1 MKKDNHYTEMGL
13 RALKRAA
20 GKVHEDARKNNY
32 KIPVWKN
39 GRIEYVIP
47 GVNPDSDDITRKA
60 HSKPFAK

>member
-1 MKKDNHYTEMGL
+1 MNKHDYYAEIGL

-20 GKVHEDARKNNY
+20 EKVYEDARKNNY

-47 GVNPDSDDITRKA
+47 GVNIDPDADDTGKA
-60 HSKPFAK
+60 CV